1 MFSFGNRITF
11 SSFGVVLLPK
21 DQMAL
26 KERSISVKHEDI
38 ISKLTIEQKCA
49 LLSGKNT
56 WQTQYY
62 PKQGVPSIWLSDGPN
77 GLRKQAGAADHLG
90 LNPSE
95 PATCFPTAATM
106 ANSWDPALGEEIG
119 RALGEETAAY
129 RVNVLLGPGLNIKRS
144 PLCGRSFEYF
154 SEDPYLSGK
163 MAAGYVRGIQANGV
177 AACPKHFAVNSQEL
191 RRMASDSIL
200 DERTLRELYLTAFE
214 IVVKEAH
221 PKAIMSAYN
230 KVNGVYANEN
240 KHLLVDILRKDWG
253 FDGAVVTD
261 WGGSNDHV
269 EGVKNGSTLEMPSPG
284 LGAAR
289 KLLKALEDGKI
300 SEHTIDERVDELLD
314 LALST
319 DEAIQKAPRKF
330 DEAAHHQ
337 LAKRAAAES
346 IVLLKNEDGILP
358 LKHGKKVTLIGDFAI
373 KPRYQ
378 GAGSSMVNPTRLD
391 SLKDAAETAGLN
403 LIGYCS
409 GYERSGKP
417 NKAYLE
423 EAVAQAKLAEV
434 VILCIGLDESS
445 ESEGLD
451 RSHICIPAVQKQLL
465 DAVAAVNPN
474 VVAVVSAGS
483 VIETDWVTKCKAV
496 VHGYL
501 GGQAGAGA
509 MMDVLTGWQNP
520 CGKLAE
526 TIPLNYTDTPAA
538 NYFPGKKQNVEY
550 REGLYIGY
558 RYYETARKEVRYPFG
573 YGLSYTTF
581 EYSDLKVNEDS
592 AAFTITNTG
601 DRDGAEI
608 AQLYI
613 AKPDAEV
620 FRPARELKGFAKV
633 FLKAGE
639 SKTVTIPLD
648 DKAFRYWNVE
658 TNRWEVEGGTY
669 QLLVGASVQDIRLI
683 ELLNV
688 EGTNAPDP
696 YKGKKLACYRTATIK
711 SVPDDEFETLL
722 GHPVPEE
729 KTVID
734 RTMTLGELNHSR
746 SPLCWLIAGVLTL
759 LLKAGEK
766 KGKPDLNILFQYN
779 MPLRALAQMTNG
791 AIGEEFVDGLVL
803 EAKGFW
809 LVGILRALA
818 GLVQNYVGNSRYQ
831 AKLDE
836 QSK

>member
-1 MFSFGNRITF
+1 M
-11 SSFGVVLLPK
+11 
-21 DQMAL
+21 
-26 KERSISVKHEDI
+26 KHQDVI
-38 ISKLTIEQKCA
+38 AKLTLEQKCA

-56 WQTQYY
+56 WQTQNY
-62 PKQGVPSIWLSDGPN
+62 PKQGVPVIWLSDGPN

-90 LNPSE
+90 LNPSV

-106 ANSWDPALGEEIG
+106 ANSWDPALGEEVG
-119 RALGEETAAY
+119 RVLGEETAAN
-129 RVNVLLGPGLNIKRS
+129 RVNVLLGPGLNLKRS

-163 MAAGYVRGIQANGV
+163 MAAAYVRGIQANGV
-177 AACPKHFAVNSQEL
+177 AACPKHFAANSQEL

-214 IVVKEAH
+214 IVVREAH

-240 KHLLVDILRKDWG
+240 EHLLVDILRKEWG

-284 LGAAR
+284 LGGAR
-289 KLLKALEDGKI
+289 KLLKAVAEGHLTEQ
-300 SEHTIDERVDELLD
+300 EIDARVDELLEV
-314 LALST
+314 ALST
-319 DEAIQKAPRKF
+319 DKAIQTAPKKF

-358 LKHGKKVTLIGDFAI
+358 LNPCRKVTLIGDFVCT
-373 KPRYQ
+373 PRYQ

-391 SLKDAAETAGLN
+391 SLADVAETAGLN

-417 NKAYLE
+417 NKAYLA
-423 EAVAQAKLAEV
+423 EAVAQAKLADI

-451 RSHICIPAVQKQLL
+451 RTHICIPAVQKELL
-465 DAVAAVNPN
+465 DAVTAANPN

-483 VIETDWVTKCKAV
+483 VIETDWVAKCKAV

-509 MMDVLTGWQNP
+509 MLDVLTGWQNP

-526 TIPLNYTDTPAA
+526 TWARSYADTPAKA
-538 NYFPGKKQNVEY
+538 HFGGDGPTVEY
-550 REGLYIGY
+550 REGLYVGY
-558 RYYETARKEVRYPFG
+558 RYYDTAGVPTAFPFG
-573 YGLSYTTF
+573 YGLSYTSF
-581 EYSDLKVNEDS
+581 AYSDLKADEKGV
-592 AAFTITNTG
+592 TLTVTNTG
-601 DRDGAEI
+601 SCAGAEVV
-608 AQLYI
+608 QLYV
-613 AKPDAEV
+613 AKPDAKV
-620 FRPARELKGFAKV
+620 FRPVKELKGFTKV
-633 FLKAGE
+633 QLEAGE

-648 DKAFRYWNVE
+648 DKAFRYWNVK
-658 TNRWEVEGGTY
+658 TDRWEVEGGSY
-669 QLLVGASVQDIRLI
+669 QLLVGASSADIRLTAA
-683 ELLNV
+683 V
-688 EGTNAPDP
+688 TVAGTGAPDP
-696 YKGKKLACYRTATIK
+696 YAGKDLTHYRTAQVQN
-711 SVPDDEFETLL
+711 VPDAEFEALL
-722 GHPVPEE
+722 GRPIPEN
-729 KTVID
+729 KVHID
-734 RTMTLGELNHSR
+734 RNMTLGEMGHGR
-746 SPLCWLIAGVLTL
+746 SPIGWLAAAVLGTL
-759 LLKAGEK
+759 LRRSIK

-779 MPLRALAQMTNG
+779 MPLRALSKMTNG
-791 AIGEEFVDGLVL
+791 AISMGMVDGIVMELQGFWIIGLVRVIVEAVKNLVL
-803 EAKGFW
+803 
-809 LVGILRALA
+809 
-818 GLVQNYVGNSRYQ
+818 NSRMEERL
-831 AKLDE
+831 KN
-836 QSK
+836 S

>member
-1 MFSFGNRITF
+1 M
-11 SSFGVVLLPK
+11 
-21 DQMAL
+21 
-26 KERSISVKHEDI
+26 KHEDI

-129 RVNVLLGPGLNIKRS
+129 RVNVLLGPGLNVKRS

-230 KVNGVYANEN
+230 KVNGVYANESE
-240 KHLLVDILRKDWG
+240 HLLLDILRKDWG

-289 KLLKALEDGKI
+289 KLLKALEEGKI

-358 LKHGKKVTLIGDFAI
+358 LKQGKKVTLIGDFAI

-391 SLKDAAETAGLN
+391 SLKDAAEMAGLN
-403 LIGYCS
+403 LLGYCS

-465 DAVAAVNPN
+465 DAVAAVNKN
-474 VVAVVSAGS
+474 LVVVVSAGS

-558 RYYETARKEVRYPFG
+558 RYYETACKEVRYPFG

-601 DRDGAEI
+601 DWDGAEI
-608 AQLYI
+608 AQLYV
-613 AKPDAEV
+613 AKPDAKI
-620 FRPARELKGFAKV
+620 FRPERELKGFAKV

-639 SKTVTIPLD
+639 SRTVTIPLD
-648 DKAFRYWNVE
+648 DKAFRYWNVQ
-658 TNRWEVEGGTY
+658 TNRWEVEGGIY
-669 QLLVGASVQDIRLI
+669 QVQIGASVQDIRLMG
-683 ELLNV
+683 LLNV
-688 EGTNAPDP
+688 KGTNAPDP
-696 YKGKKLACYRTATIK
+696 YEGKKLACYRTATIK

-722 GHPVPEE
+722 GHPVSEE

-746 SPLCWLIAGVLTL
+746 SPLCWLIAGILTL

-809 LVGILRALA
+809 VIGILRALV
-818 GLVQNYVGNSRYQ
+818 GLVQNFVNNSRYQ

>member
-1 MFSFGNRITF
+1 M
-11 SSFGVVLLPK
+11 
-21 DQMAL
+21 
-26 KERSISVKHEDI
+26 KHQDI
-38 ISKLTIEQKCA
+38 IAKLSLEQKCA

-56 WQTQYY
+56 WQTQDY
-62 PKQGVPSIWLSDGPN
+62 PKQGVPAIWLSDGPN

-106 ANSWDPALGEEIG
+106 ANSWDPALGEEVG

-129 RVNVLLGPGLNIKRS
+129 RVNVLLGPGLNVKRS

-163 MAAGYVRGIQANGV
+163 MAAAYVRGIQENGI

-214 IVVKEAH
+214 IVVKEAK
-221 PKAIMSAYN
+221 PKSIMSSYN
-230 KVNGVYANEN
+230 KVNGVYVNEN
-240 KHLLVDILRKDWG
+240 RHLLVDILRKEWG

-284 LGAAR
+284 LGGAR
-289 KLLKALEDGKI
+289 KLLKAVAEGSLTEQ
-300 SEHTIDERVDELLD
+300 EIDLRVDELLE
-314 LALST
+314 LVLST
-319 DEAIQKAPRKF
+319 TAAMEKAPRSF
-330 DEAAHHQ
+330 DEKAHHE
-337 LAKRAAAES
+337 LAQRAAAES
-346 IVLLKNEDGILP
+346 IVLLKNEGGILP
-358 LKHGKKVTLIGDFAI
+358 LKHGKKVTLIGDFALT
-373 KPRYQ
+373 PRYQ
-378 GAGSSMVNPTRLD
+378 GAGSSMVNPTRVD
-391 SLKDAAETAGLN
+391 SLKDAMEAAELEM
-403 LIGYCS
+403 IGYCA

-417 NKAYLE
+417 NKAYLD
-423 EAVAQAKLAEV
+423 EAVSQAKMADV

-451 RSHICIPAVQKQLL
+451 RTHICIPAVQKEVLN
-465 DAVAAVNPN
+465 AVTAVNPN

-483 VIETDWVTKCKAV
+483 VIETDWAAKCKAV

-509 MMDVLTGWQNP
+509 MMEVLTGWQNP

-526 TIPLNYTDTPAA
+526 TIPLRYEDTPAA
-538 NYFPGKKQNVEY
+538 RYFPGRKQNAEY
-550 REGLYIGY
+550 REGLYVGY
-558 RYYETARKEVRYPFG
+558 RYYETANKAVRYPFG

-581 EYSDLKVNEDS
+581 TYSDLKVNAEKVT
-592 AAFTITNTG
+592 FTLTNTG
-601 DRDGAEI
+601 SVAGAEI
-608 AQLYI
+608 AQLYV
-613 AKPDAEV
+613 AKPDAAV
-620 FRPARELKGFAKV
+620 FRPAKELKGFAKV

-648 DKAFRYWNVE
+648 DKTFRYWNVA
-658 TNRWEVEGGTY
+658 TDRWEVEGGSY
-669 QLLVGASVQDIRLI
+669 QLLVGANVQDIRLTAEI
-683 ELLNV
+683 ALP
-688 EGTNAPDP
+688 GTGAPDP
-696 YKGKKLACYRTATIK
+696 YAGKALSDYRTGNIQNI
-711 SVPDDEFETLL
+711 PDVEFEALL
-722 GHPVPEE
+722 GCPLPKE
-729 KTVID
+729 TTAID
-734 RTMTLGELNHSR
+734 RTMTLGELHHSR

-759 LLKAGEK
+759 LLRSGEK
-766 KGKPDLNILFQYN
+766 RGKPNLNILFQYN
-779 MPLRALAQMTNG
+779 MPLRGLAQMTG
-791 AIGEEFVDGLVL
+791 GIIGEETVDGLVM

-809 LVGILRALA
+809 VIGILRALV
-818 GLVQNYVGNSRYQ
+818 GLLQNFVANSRYQ